1 MNNPYDSFRTQTALH
16 ITNTFGNIID
26 HGTPRGVDDAFAA
39 LKGAAERIRQQVI
52 EDVENIAVRRAS
64 HIGEDWN
71 SIDGAQV
78 EKKNVLQD
86 HGASIQQLSWVLY
99 YLSDLRKDQ
108 ADPLTKDFA
117 EKFGHLRPSDKFDNE
132 KLAACYGA
140 AVTTVAAAAPDPAA
154 DAAWNEP
161 GILDV
166 FHNFGFP
173 AWEHIS
179 AQIAAMDTGARE
191 RLMAGCEYAFLN
203 MIKLNADDI
212 AADDLQ
218 GNLMLG
224 KYLVAARGAAAE
236 PLLKSYVET
245 VSAMRI
251 GKDDLFHQPEILAVA
266 QTHAA
271 ALENHAKLKQLAE
284 ARKKRAAMAAAPR

>member
-236 PLLKSYVET
+236 PL
-245 VSAMRI
+245 
-251 GKDDLFHQPEILAVA
+251 HQPEILAVA